1 MKYFHVCTHCGRKWR
16 KIEIIYDLPDSANL
30 SFFSESTQVHGIGK
44 VCVLT
49 FFINSR
55 GPSVV
60 WVSLFFIIILW
71 YWLPFSRVYL
81 RMVCTPIEKVSLTGN
96 SDLTSLLFRWGVT
109 SSLLSIEVCLPEK
122 LSFKSSLRDSVSSK
136 SYENQNKTTLRE
148 NAEYLRVYN

>member
-16 KIEIIYDLPDSANL
+16 KIGIIYVLPDSANL
-30 SFFSESTQVHGIGK
+30 PFFSESTQVQGIGK

-55 GPSVV
+55 GPWIVK
-60 WVSLFFIIILW
+60 VSLFFIIILW
-71 YWLPFSRVYL
+71 YCLPFSRVYF
-81 RMVCTPIEKVSLTGN
+81 RMVCTPIEKASLTGN
-96 SDLTSLLFRWGVT
+96 LDLTSLSFRWGVT
-109 SSLLSIEVCLPEK
+109 SSQVSIEMFLPEK

-136 SYENQNKTTLRE
+136 SYEKQNKTTLRE